1 MARHGSAPVE
11 SRNPSSSSTGKPTTN
26 LTKPLPV
33 KPTGIIIL
41 PPSYRHQDDDDS
53 PPSSNSDSQLDPSA
67 SLPDLGAERLHRTQ
81 TPSSTSLNVKFA
93 PLPQIA
99 PRKRRSTAPLGIAS
113 RGAMMRRRRAGM
125 PGYDMNGDPLP
136 PTPMWT
142 DEEVQRHTQAI
153 IAERSGQTPPRDIDD
168 PFMTLGRIM
177 KGAGKQFW
185 RKVNKKPGEVDE
197 KGSGE
202 ENLRP
207 GSVVFAERQVL
218 APISGSN
225 GQEEEG
231 GVWEEAVDDRFLN
244 VSQTETIVEG
254 QYSWPAPQ
262 LKPSLEDTGS
272 VSDDASGREHNLS
285 SAEGTEEGT
294 EEGSTVESHTS

>member
-1 MARHGSAPVE
+1 
-11 SRNPSSSSTGKPTTN
+11 
-26 LTKPLPV
+26 
-33 KPTGIIIL
+33 
-41 PPSYRHQDDDDS
+41 
-53 PPSSNSDSQLDPSA
+53 
-67 SLPDLGAERLHRTQ
+67 
-81 TPSSTSLNVKFA
+81 
-93 PLPQIA
+93 
-99 PRKRRSTAPLGIAS
+99 
-113 RGAMMRRRRAGM
+113 MRRRRAGM

-153 IAERSGQTPPRDIDD
+153 IAERNGQTPPRDIDD
-168 PFMTLGRIM
+168 PFMTLGRLV

-202 ENLRP
+202 ENPRP
-207 GSVVFAERQVL
+207 SVVFSERLVL

-244 VSQTETIVEG
+244 
-254 QYSWPAPQ
+254 
-262 LKPSLEDTGS
+262 LKPPLEDSGS

-285 SAEGTEEGT
+285 STEGTEED
-294 EEGSTVESHTS
+294 STVESHTS

>member
-1 MARHGSAPVE
+1 MARHGPATVE
-11 SRNPSSSSTGKPTTN
+11 SRNPSSSSTPKPTAG
-26 LTKPLPV
+26 LTKPLP
-33 KPTGIIIL
+33 GIIIL
-41 PPSYRHQDDDDS
+41 PQSYRHQDEEDS
-53 PPSSNSDSQLDPSA
+53 PPSSNSDSRLEPSA
-67 SLPDLGAERLHRTQ
+67 SLPDLGAERLNRSQ
-81 TPSSTSLNVKFA
+81 TASSTSLNVKFA

-153 IAERSGQTPPRDIDD
+153 IAERNGQTPPRDIDD
-168 PFMTLGRIM
+168 PFMTLGRLV

-185 RKVNKKPGEVDE
+185 RKVNKKPGEMDE

-202 ENLRP
+202 ENPRP
-207 GSVVFAERQVL
+207 SVVLSERLVL

-225 GQEEEG
+225 DQEEEG

-262 LKPSLEDTGS
+262 LKPPLEDSGS

-285 SAEGTEEGT
+285 STEGT